1 MHPDIDSLLTATASL
16 TETEIL
22 ALLTERYPDKV
33 VFSTSF
39 GMEDQVITDFI
50 MKGHFPVKIFTLD
63 TGRKSDRGVC
73 TGQWYQC
80 LLPVRPL
87 ATCVLSYP
95 QGRTTQACFAG
106 E

>member
-50 MKGHFPVKIFTLD
+50 
-63 TGRKSDRGVC
+63 S
-73 TGQWYQC
+73 
-80 LLPVRPL
+80 LPMSIIIPSLPL
-87 ATCVLSYP
+87 TIP
-95 QGRTTQACFAG
+95 MQKR
-106 E
+106 